1 MPITQHQITLVQ
13 NSFAKVEPIAE
24 QAAEIFYNKLFEYD
38 PKLKPLFKSD
48 IKAQGRKLMATLKV
62 ATAGLN
68 DLDTLVP
75 VLHQLAE
82 RHVKYGVK
90 AADFTPVGNALLYAL
105 QQGLGDQFTNE
116 VRQAWVDVFR
126 LVATTMKDHSFS

>member
-1 MPITQHQITLVQ
+1 MPVTQRQITLVQ
-13 NSFAKVEPIAE
+13 NSFGKVEPIAE
-24 QAAEIFYNKLFEYD
+24 QAADIFYTKLFEYD

-82 RHVKYGVK
+82 RHVNYGVK

-105 QQGLGDQFTNE
+105 HQGLGDQFTDE
-116 VRQAWVDVFR
+116 VRQAWVEVFR
-126 LVATTMKDHSFS
+126 LVSTTMKDHSFS

>member
-105 QQGLGDQFTNE
+105 QQGLGDQFTDD

>member
-1 MPITQHQITLVQ
+1 MPVTQRQIKLVQ
-13 NSFAKVEPIAE
+13 ASFAKVEPIAE
-24 QAAEIFYNKLFEYD
+24 QAADIFYNKLFEYD

-75 VLHQLAE
+75 VLHKLAE
-82 RHVKYGVK
+82 RHVNYGVK

-105 QQGLGDQFTNE
+105 EQGLGDQFTKD

-126 LVATTMKDHSFS
+126 LIATTMKDHSFS

>member
-1 MPITQHQITLVQ
+1 MPITQRQITLVQ
-13 NSFAKVEPIAE
+13 TSFAKVEPIAE
-24 QAAEIFYNKLFEYD
+24 QAADIFYTKLFEYD

-82 RHVKYGVK
+82 RHVNYGVK

-105 QQGLGDQFTNE
+105 EQGLGNQFTTE

-126 LVATTMKDHSFS
+126 LIATTMKDHSFS

>member
-1 MPITQHQITLVQ
+1 MPITKQQITLVQ

-24 QAAEIFYNKLFEYD
+24 QAADIFYSTLFEYD
-38 PKLKPLFKSD
+38 PSLKPLFKSD

-68 DLDTLVP
+68 DLDSLVP
-75 VLHQLAE
+75 VLHKLAE
-82 RHVKYGVK
+82 RHVNYGVK
-90 AADFTPVGNALLYAL
+90 AADFTPVGNALLHTL
-105 QQGLGDQFTNE
+105 QTGLGDEFTAE

-126 LVATTMKDHSFS
+126 LIATTMKDNSFS

>member
-1 MPITQHQITLVQ
+1 MPVTQRQITLVQ
-13 NSFAKVEPIAE
+13 TSFAKVEPIAE
-24 QAAEIFYNKLFEYD
+24 QAADIFYTKLFEYD

-68 DLDTLVP
+68 DLNTLVP

-82 RHVKYGVK
+82 RHVNYGVK

-105 QQGLGDQFTNE
+105 HQGLGDKFTDE
-116 VRQAWVDVFR
+116 VRQAWVEVFR

>member
-1 MPITQHQITLVQ
+1 MPVTQKQITLVQ
-13 NSFAKVEPIAE
+13 TSFAKVEPIAE
-24 QAAEIFYNKLFEYD
+24 QAADIFYNKLFEYD

-62 ATAGLN
+62 ATTGLN

-82 RHVKYGVK
+82 RHVNYGVK

-105 QQGLGDQFTNE
+105 HQGLGEQFTNE
-116 VRQAWVDVFR
+116 VRQAWVEVFR

>member
-1 MPITQHQITLVQ
+1 MPITQRQITLVQ
-13 NSFAKVEPIAE
+13 SSFSKVEPIAE
-24 QAAEIFYNKLFEYD
+24 QAADIFYNKLFEYD

-62 ATAGLN
+62 ATSGLN
-68 DLDTLVP
+68 DLDSLVP
-75 VLHQLAE
+75 VLHKLAE
-82 RHVKYGVK
+82 RHVNYGVK

-105 QQGLGDQFTNE
+105 QQGLGNQFTDE

-126 LVATTMKDHSFS
+126 LVATTMKNHSFS

>member
-1 MPITQHQITLVQ
+1 MPVTQRQITLVQ
-13 NSFAKVEPIAE
+13 TSFGKVEPIAE
-24 QAAEIFYNKLFEYD
+24 QAADIFYTKLFEYD

-82 RHVKYGVK
+82 RHVNYGVK

-105 QQGLGDQFTNE
+105 HQGLGDDFTDE
-116 VRQAWVDVFR
+116 VREAWVEVFR